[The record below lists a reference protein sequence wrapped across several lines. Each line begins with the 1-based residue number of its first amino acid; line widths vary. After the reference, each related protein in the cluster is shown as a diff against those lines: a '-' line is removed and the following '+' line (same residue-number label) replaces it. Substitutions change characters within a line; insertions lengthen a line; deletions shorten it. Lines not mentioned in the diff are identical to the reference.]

1 MYLTSTDITDTV
13 TVNQATALESYRF
26 EAVDG
31 GLGRACRG
39 SSPGDNSA
47 NHYNATRPGKNIC
60 CWKKWIFLMEER
72 KWIFF

>member
-47 NHYNATRPGKNIC
+47 NYYNATRPGK
-60 CWKKWIFLMEER
+60 KHVAGKSGIF
-72 KWIFF
+72 

>member
-47 NHYNATRPGKNIC
+47 NYYNATRPGKYVAG
-60 CWKKWIFLMEER
+60 KSGFFLMEER
-72 KWIFF
+72 KWKNF